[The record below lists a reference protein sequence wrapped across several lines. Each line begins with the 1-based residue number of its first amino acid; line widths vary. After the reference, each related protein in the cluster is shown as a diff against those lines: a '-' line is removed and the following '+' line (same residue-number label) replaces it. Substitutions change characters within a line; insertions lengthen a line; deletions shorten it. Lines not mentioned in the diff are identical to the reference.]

1 MKFYLNQK
9 SLPIVRRCQNCRFY
23 RQEGQTCMLLRV
35 ASAYDHQ
42 KRIML
47 KTSDNLY
54 CEKHEHYNEDEL
66 ARSAVEIELGS
77 VQEAMDLILMRK
89 HQDNARKGYQ
99 QENLND

>member
-23 RQEGQTCMLLRV
+23 RQEGQTCMLLKV

-54 CEKHEHYNEDEL
+54 CDKHEHYNEEEL

-89 HQDNARKGYQ
+89 HQDNAKKGMPQDDY
-99 QENLND
+99 NA

>member
-1 MKFYLNQK
+1 
-9 SLPIVRRCQNCRFY
+9 
-23 RQEGQTCMLLRV
+23 MLLRV

-66 ARSAVEIELGS
+66 ARSAVEIELDS
-77 VQEAMDLILMRK
+77 VQEAMDLILQRK
-89 HQDNARKGYQ
+89 HQENARKGYQ

>member
-1 MKFYLNQK
+1 
-9 SLPIVRRCQNCRFY
+9 
-23 RQEGQTCMLLRV
+23 MLLRV

-54 CEKHEHYNEDEL
+54 CDKHEHYNEDEL

-99 QENLND
+99 QENLDD